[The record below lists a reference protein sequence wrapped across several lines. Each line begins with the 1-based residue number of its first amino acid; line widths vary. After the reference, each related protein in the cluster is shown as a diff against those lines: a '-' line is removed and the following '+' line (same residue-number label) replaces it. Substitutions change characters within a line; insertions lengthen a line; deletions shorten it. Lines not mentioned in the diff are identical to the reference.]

1 MNALGVPEIS
11 EFLER
16 CRGRTVAVV
25 GDLMLDRFVWG
36 RVSRI
41 SPEAPVPVVEIE
53 REDYQLGGAANVARN
68 LASLGGSPLLVG
80 TVGTD
85 EASATLRR
93 TLVARGL
100 SDENVVEVRERR
112 TTVKTRIIAH
122 HQQVVRTDWESTDD
136 LGGEAEEQLL
146 SSLDRL
152 ISRCEALVLS
162 DYAKG
167 TLTPKVIARALELAQ
182 ARKAPVLVDPKA
194 PRYRLYRGVTLV
206 TPNLTEAERFTGITV
221 RSEADLGEAA
231 SAILKDLDS
240 EAVLI
245 TRGERGMSLFERERK
260 GEPLHI
266 PAFARE
272 VFDVTGAG
280 DTVIATAALA
290 LACSTSL
297 SRAAEL
303 ANRAAGIVVGKLGTA
318 TVLPEELLATASG

>member
-1 MNALGVPEIS
+1 MTTLGAAEIS
-11 EFLER
+11 AFLEE
-16 CRGRTVAVV
+16 CRGRPIGVV

-53 REDYQLGGAANVARN
+53 REDYHLGGAANVARN
-68 LASLGGSPLLVG
+68 LASLGASPLLVG
-80 TVGTD
+80 TVGSD
-85 EASATLRR
+85 EAAATLRR

-100 SDENVVEVRERR
+100 SDQTIVEVRERR

-122 HQQVVRTDWESTDD
+122 HQQVVRADWESTED
-136 LGGEAEEQLL
+136 LEGDAEQRLL
-146 SSLDRL
+146 ASLEPLIDR
-152 ISRCEALVLS
+152 SEALVLS

-167 TLTPKVIARALELAQ
+167 TLTPNVIARALELAR
-182 ARKAPVLVDPKA
+182 ARKTPVLVDPKVR
-194 PRYRLYRGVTLV
+194 RYRLYRGVTLV
-206 TPNLTEAERFTGITV
+206 TPNLIEAERFAGIAI
-221 RSEADLGEAA
+221 RSEADLSEAA
-231 SAILKDLDS
+231 SAILRDLAAA
-240 EAVLI
+240 AVLV
-245 TRGERGMSLFERERK
+245 TRGEQGMSLFERERE

-290 LACSTSL
+290 LACGTSL

-318 TVLPEELLATASG
+318 TVLPEELLATASR